1 MRRLS
6 SVPVA
11 LVLAAAAA
19 CATATA
25 AGDGQA
31 STRTV
36 LQAGVARPAED
47 VASDLLLRAT
57 ALAGAGDAA
66 GAKTLLRRVVDEF
79 ADTRSRG
86 AATVKLAELLGAD
99 GAAAARDEAR
109 RALER
114 YLLEEPA
121 GDVAPAARARLA
133 SLGAPAPAAGGA
145 SKTTSATIDDVVA
158 KTPAGERGPA
168 LVKLGRELVSRGDA
182 RQGLLAL
189 LTALPLLPATERK
202 DSEADIIFAL
212 DQGAARGGVALH
224 EVPALRERFARTD
237 AFAEQV
243 LTWKQARAALH
254 GHDDVTAAQLAKD
267 LLAAHPQSRFAKD
280 AAALVDRLRA
290 RVQTDARALGVILP
304 LSGEYAAYGKRA
316 LVAIRLAFGIPVVED
331 KPAEPQLNPAT
342 GEALP
347 PKKKDETL
355 TGTLT
360 TPQGFSLIVKDSAG
374 RAETAQRAVRELVE
388 KDHVIAVL
396 GDILVDTSLP
406 IALSCEEFGVP
417 LLSLSRREGV
427 PEAGPWSFRLA
438 LTPKKQAQA
447 LVELAVDGLQMKR
460 FGVMYPKK
468 AFSIELMNEFW
479 NALDARQAEITAVE
493 SYAHDQTTFT
503 DDAKSLV
510 GRGIGGGGRAVAE
523 CREQAQGIDNDYRR
537 KKALEACNDKA
548 RPTIDFEALFVPDGS
563 RGVSFVVPALV
574 AEDVL
579 LTNQRSAVEAYK
591 KATGNDKVRP
601 VLLLGPST
609 WNDPDIATRLGR
621 QVDGAVFVD
630 GFDPDD
636 QTRLVQGFVESF
648 QRATR
653 SRPVL
658 VEAQAF
664 DGARLLGAL
673 LQGEPTSASGAAPA
687 KPTTRAE
694 LRRALGAV
702 SGFVGVTGPLRFD
715 DGGDS
720 QTPLLFFRIEREKVE
735 RVDREDLVKGAG

>member
-6 SVPVA
+6 SAAAALA
-11 LVLAAAAA
+11 LVVTAA

-25 AGDGQA
+25 AGAGA
-31 STRTV
+31 VSTRTV
-36 LQAGVARPAED
+36 VEGGMERPAED
-47 VASDLLLRAT
+47 VASDLLLRST
-57 ALAGAGDAA
+57 ALARADDGAGAR
-66 GAKTLLRRVVDEF
+66 TLLRRVVDEF
-79 ADTRSRG
+79 ADTRARG
-86 AATVKLAELLGAD
+86 LATVKLAELLLAD
-99 GAAAARDEAR
+99 GSTAAREEAR

-121 GDVAPAARARLA
+121 GDHAPTARMQLA
-133 SLGAPAPAAGGA
+133 SLATKQTTTGTSSSVEDVLARVPA
-145 SKTTSATIDDVVA
+145 S
-158 KTPAGERGPA
+158 ERGTT
-168 LVKLGRELVSRGDA
+168 LVKLGRELVSRGDG
-182 RQGLLAL
+182 RQGLVAL
-189 LTALPLLPATERK
+189 LTALPLLPPAARRGIE
-202 DSEADIIFAL
+202 EDIVFAL
-212 DQGAARGGVALH
+212 DLGVARGGVGLS
-224 EVPALRERFARTD
+224 EVAALRERFSRSDT
-237 AFAEQV
+237 FADQV

-254 GHDDVTAAQLAKD
+254 AHDDASAAQLARD
-267 LLAAHPQSRFAKD
+267 LLAAHPTSRFAKD

-290 RVQTDARALGVILP
+290 RVQTDARTIGVILP

-316 LVAIRLAFGIPVVED
+316 LVAVRLALGMTVAEE
-331 KPAEPQLNPAT
+331 KPPEPALDPTT
-342 GEALP
+342 GEAIP
-347 PKKKDETL
+347 PRRRDEKL

-360 TPQGFSLIVKDSAG
+360 TPSGLRLVIKDSAG
-374 RAETAQRAVRELVE
+374 RADVAQRAVRELVE
-388 KDHVIAVL
+388 EDHVIAIL
-396 GDILVDTSLP
+396 GDILIDTSLP

-468 AFSIELMNEFW
+468 AFSVELMNEFW

-503 DDAKSLV
+503 EEAKSLV
-510 GRGIGGGGRAVAE
+510 GRGVGGGGRAVAE

-537 KKALEACNDKA
+537 KKALEGCNDRA
-548 RPTIDFEALFVPDGS
+548 RPIIDFEALFVPDGS

-591 KATGNDKVRP
+591 KATGNEKVRP

-609 WNDPDIATRLGR
+609 WNDPDLATRLGR
-621 QVDGAVFVD
+621 QVDGAIFVD
-630 GFDPDD
+630 GFDADD
-636 QTRLVQGFVESF
+636 QTKLVQGFVGNF
-648 QRATR
+648 QQATR

-664 DGARLLGAL
+664 DGARLLSAL
-673 LQGEPTSASGAAPA
+673 LGGEPTNAAEARPER
-687 KPTTRAE
+687 PTTRAA
-694 LRRALGAV
+694 LRKALGAV
-702 SGFVGVTGPLRFD
+702 NGFVGVTGPIRFD
-715 DGGDS
+715 DAGDS
-720 QTPLLFFRIEREKVE
+720 QTPLVFFRLEREKVE
-735 RVDREDLVKGAG
+735 RVEKEDLIRGAG

>member
-374 RAETAQRAVRELVE
+374 RGKTAQRAVRELVE

-523 CREQAQGIDNDYRR
+523 CREQEGA
-537 KKALEACNDKA
+537 
-548 RPTIDFEALFVPDGS
+548 
-563 RGVSFVVPALV
+563 RGV
-574 AEDVL
+574 
-579 LTNQRSAVEAYK
+579 QRQG
-591 KATGNDKVRP
+591 T
-601 VLLLGPST
+601 
-609 WNDPDIATRLGR
+609 PDHRLRGAFRARRQPGR
-621 QVDGAVFVD
+621 Q
-630 GFDPDD
+630 
-636 QTRLVQGFVESF
+636 
-648 QRATR
+648 
-653 SRPVL
+653 
-658 VEAQAF
+658 
-664 DGARLLGAL
+664 
-673 LQGEPTSASGAAPA
+673 
-687 KPTTRAE
+687 
-694 LRRALGAV
+694 LRRAGPRRRGCPADEPAQRRRGVQEGDGQRQGAARAAARAIDMERPRHRHAPGAAGRRRGLRRRLRPRRSDAAR
-702 SGFVGVTGPLRFD
+702 SGVRRELPA
-715 DGGDS
+715 GDAVA
-720 QTPLLFFRIEREKVE
+720 PGARR
-735 RVDREDLVKGAG
+735 GAGLRRRAPARGAAAG